1 MSLNG
6 QVPFVDLVTPH
17 RELEDELVAVFRSAL
32 RTAGFIGGPMVDGFE
47 RDFAQFCETNF
58 CIGVSSGTD
67 ALRFALMAAGVEP
80 QSIVITVPNTF
91 IATAE
96 AISQAGAR
104 PDFVDVDPATYTMD
118 PEKLRSHAL
127 DMVTLFN
134 SSTIDSE
141 MEADLIR
148 GILDSGGIP
157 SILTNIPYAGLLGV
171 EVKVPRGKLKEAE
184 ALIAEAKAAGP
195 EAAAEAEAASE
206 G

>member
-1 MSLNG
+1 M
-6 QVPFVDLVTPH
+6 
-17 RELEDELVAVFRSAL
+17 
-32 RTAGFIGGPMVDGFE
+32 
-47 RDFAQFCETNF
+47 AQDPDSEE
-58 CIGVSSGTD
+58 G
-67 ALRFALMAAGVEP
+67 
-80 QSIVITVPNTF
+80 
-91 IATAE
+91 
-96 AISQAGAR
+96 SQNQNQIL
-104 PDFVDVDPATYTMD
+104 
-118 PEKLRSHAL
+118 KSHAL